1 MPILYLANTTA
12 SYNGS
17 ASNTTH
23 SLTINKPTGTSLG
36 DVLLVLISGAEDDG
50 TGRPQS
56 EEASFSGFTK
66 VTEARSFSTSGTRRS
81 WVYVKPITS
90 SAEPS
95 SYTFTIY
102 YSSGGVM
109 NMAGIAARFSGV
121 DLLSPVNA
129 NSVYDGET
137 TSNTVTFNSVTTTA
151 ANTMLAMMGY
161 ARRSLTSTF
170 VDGTKITDAG
180 RVGTAT
186 TGGGIT
192 SFMGYLVQDPIG
204 ASGNKTATIGGAARE
219 NDGLIVALAPA
230 SNGIY
235 VVGEYNNTIYANSSN
250 VVILGAGLDTGVS
263 AKLVYANQEIAMLNY
278 TANATQPYFTSPSLA
293 NVFASRIQFTDS
305 ANLQILNATSA
316 IVATKIVSFQ
326 PPITKAVH
334 NVTDISEAGNTG
346 SIYYGQS
353 PAITVGDQIVYDAKS
368 ALSYNVAIDSQG
380 YITID
385 SLNTDANDSFAYIAY
400 DSDSRY
406 WGDEGNVTFV
416 GAATSNAAVYISNKI
431 RMYIRV
437 V

>member
-17 ASNTTH
+17 TSATTH
-23 SLTINKPTGTSLG
+23 SLTINKPTGTTVG

-50 TGRPQS
+50 TGRPLSQ
-56 EEASFSGFTK
+56 EVSFSGFTK

-95 SYTFTIY
+95 SYTFTVN
-102 YSSGGVM
+102 YSTGGVM
-109 NMAGIAARFSGV
+109 NMAGVAARFSGV

-129 NSVYDGET
+129 NSVFDSET
-137 TSNTVTFNSVTTTA
+137 TSTTVTFNGVTTTA

-161 ARRSLTSTF
+161 VRRNLTTTF
-170 VDGTKITDAG
+170 NDGTKIADASQ
-180 RVGTAT
+180 VGTAAA
-186 TGGGIT
+186 GGGIT

-204 ASGNKTATIGGAARE
+204 ASGNKTATISGGTARE
-219 NDGLIVALAPA
+219 NDALIVALNPA

-235 VVGEYNNTIYANSSN
+235 VVGQSNNTIYANSSN
-250 VVILGAGLDTGVS
+250 VTILGSGLGS
-263 AKLVYANQEIAMLNY
+263 GAFAKLVYANQEILMVDY
-278 TANATQPYFTSPSLA
+278 VANSTQPYFTSPSLTD
-293 NVFASRIQFTDS
+293 VFASRIQFTDS
-305 ANLQILNATSA
+305 ANLQILNAQSG

-326 PPITKAVH
+326 PPTTKAVH

-353 PAITVGDQIVYDAKS
+353 PAITVGDQIVFDSKS
-368 ALSYNVAIDSQG
+368 SLTYNVSLDSQG

-385 SLNTDANDSFAYIAY
+385 SLNTDANDSFTYRVYESSAQV
-400 DSDSRY
+400 
-406 WGDEGNVTFV
+406 WGTEGTITFIGES
-416 GAATSNAAVYISNKI
+416 GAAPYFSKKI
-431 RMYIRV
+431 KMYIRYTG
-437 V
+437 